1 MHGYKT
7 TNKSKPET
15 PLGWDYSETNW
26 QEIILKRK
34 FTELNDLFGCIP

>member
-15 PLGWDYSETNW
+15 PLGWDDSEANW
-26 QEIILKRK
+26 QETILKRK
-34 FTELNDLFGCIP
+34 FTQPNDLFGHIP